1 MIDQVD
7 LLANRAFETYAE
19 QVPEIREQFGSGPH
33 PKLEEPFLGY
43 WRAAVVAV
51 LSEYQT
57 VKPLSAIMPDQP
69 KENMKFTKKA
79 GHRASL
85 SRERSLAITKLQE
98 AIMWLGMDLKAQNE
112 PKSLSTF
119 V

>member
-1 MIDQVD
+1 MKDHLD

-43 WRAAVVAV
+43 WRAVVIAV

-57 VKPLSAIMPDQP
+57 AKPLSAITPDHSYNP
-69 KENMKFTKKA
+69 DSPVIEPTA
-79 GHRASL
+79 DGL
-85 SRERSLAITKLQE
+85 KL
-98 AIMWLGMDLKAQNE
+98 
-112 PKSLSTF
+112 
-119 V
+119 